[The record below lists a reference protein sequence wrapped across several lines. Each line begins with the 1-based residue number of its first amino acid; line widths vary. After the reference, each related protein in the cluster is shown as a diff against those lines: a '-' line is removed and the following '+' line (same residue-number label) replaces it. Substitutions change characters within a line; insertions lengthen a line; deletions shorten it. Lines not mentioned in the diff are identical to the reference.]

1 MTVTAA
7 SEASETSAVD
17 FRAKLTLA
25 AAVAV
30 LVMIL
35 SYCVNAM
42 DRTIFPL
49 ILSDVRKE
57 FGFDLKDAGLM
68 STVFTFGMAIAGL
81 PTGYLMSRFSRKS
94 VMQIGIFIYSTAT
107 ILPALAYGFWD
118 MLLYRG
124 LSGIG
129 EAMQLTALLA
139 IFSSFFNNHRAAAVG
154 VLNLAYAVGAIIGPM
169 LGTLLLTSYMSWRAP
184 MIGFGVLGFVMMV
197 FVVLAV
203 RPWLSEANSAAAPGS
218 KGTIG
223 GASSLANRNTVVLTI
238 LSVLFGLALYGFL
251 GMYPTF
257 LREHLHFAPAQIGQA
272 MSLYGLGALISSVG
286 AGWLG
291 DRFSPRLVLP
301 LSFLFGAI
309 VCALLFDGP
318 AEFGA
323 QAVFSFVLGIAFSG
337 MLFVNLVGYSVRA
350 VTGDLAGRASGVFVT
365 SLYGA
370 ATIAGF
376 VIGWLAN
383 LFGWTLAGNIQ
394 LVLLCGIGMV
404 VSLLVSPA
412 TLAKRVI

>member
-1 MTVTAA
+1 VTVTNA
-7 SEASETSAVD
+7 SEISSVD
-17 FRAKLTLA
+17 FRSKLTLA

-30 LVMIL
+30 VVMIL

-49 ILSDVRKE
+49 ILPDVRKE
-57 FGFDLKDAGLM
+57 YGFDLKDAGLM

-81 PTGYLMSRFSRKS
+81 PTGYLMSRMSRKS
-94 VMQIGIFIYSTAT
+94 VMQIGIAIYSAAT
-107 ILPALAYGFWD
+107 IVTVLAYGFAD
-118 MLLYRG
+118 MLLYRAV
-124 LSGIG
+124 SGIG

-139 IFSSFFNNHRAAAVG
+139 IFSSFFNNHRATAVG
-154 VLNLAYAVGAIIGPM
+154 VLNIAYAAGAISGPI
-169 LGTLLLTSYMSWRAP
+169 LGTKLLTSYMSWRAP
-184 MIGFGVLGFVMMV
+184 MIGFGVLGFIMMV
-197 FVVLAV
+197 FLALAV
-203 RPWLSEANSAAAPGS
+203 RPWLSEANSAAAQRS

-223 GASSLANRNTVVLTI
+223 GAASLANPNTVVLAI
-238 LSVLFGLALYGFL
+238 LSVLLGLALYGFL

-257 LREHLHFAPAQIGQA
+257 LREQLHYAPAQIGQV
-272 MSLYGLGALISSVG
+272 MSLYGLGALISVA
-286 AGWLG
+286 AGWIG

-301 LSFLFGAI
+301 LSFLFGAV

-318 AEFGA
+318 TEFAA
-323 QAVFSFVLGIAFSG
+323 QAAFTFALGMAFSG

-350 VTGDLAGRASGVFVT
+350 VTGDLAGRASGIFVT

-394 LVLLCGIGMV
+394 LVLLCAIGTLV
-404 VSLLVSPA
+404 ALLVSPA
-412 TLAKRVI
+412 TMAKPVI

>member
-1 MTVTAA
+1 MTVTDA
-7 SEASETSAVD
+7 SKMSSVD
-17 FRAKLTLA
+17 FRSKLTLA
-25 AAVAV
+25 AAAAV

-49 ILSDVRKE
+49 ILPDVRKE

-81 PTGYLMSRFSRKS
+81 PTGYLMSRLSRKS
-94 VMQIGIFIYSTAT
+94 VMQIGIFIYSAAT
-107 ILPALAYGFWD
+107 IAPVLASGFSD
-118 MLLYRG
+118 MLLYRAV
-124 LSGIG
+124 SGIG

-154 VLNLAYAVGAIIGPM
+154 VLNIAYAVGAIIGPI
-169 LGTLLLTSYMSWRAP
+169 LGTMLLTSFMSWRAP
-184 MIGFGVLGFVMMV
+184 MTGFGVLGFVMMV
-197 FVVLAV
+197 VVALAV
-203 RPWLSEANSAAAPGS
+203 RPWLSEANSAAMPSS
-218 KGTIG
+218 KSTFG
-223 GASSLANRNTVVLTI
+223 GASSLANRNTVVLTF
-238 LSVLFGLALYGFL
+238 LSVLLGLALYGFL

-257 LREHLHFAPAQIGQA
+257 LREQLHFAPAQIGQA

-291 DRFSPRLVLP
+291 DHFSPRLVLP
-301 LSFLFGAI
+301 PSFLFAAA

-318 AEFGA
+318 TEFGA
-323 QAVFSFVLGIAFSG
+323 QAAFTFALGMAFSG

-350 VTGDLAGRASGVFVT
+350 VTGELAGRASGMFVT

-370 ATIAGF
+370 ATLAGF

-383 LFGWTLAGNIQ
+383 LFGWTLAGNVQ
-394 LVLLCGIGMV
+394 LVLLCGIGAV

-412 TLAKRVI
+412 TMTKPVI

>member
-1 MTVTAA
+1 VTATNA
-7 SEASETSAVD
+7 SEISSVD
-17 FRAKLTLA
+17 FRSKLTLA

-49 ILSDVRKE
+49 ILPDVRKE
-57 FGFDLKDAGLM
+57 YGFDLKDAGLM

-81 PTGYLMSRFSRKS
+81 PTGYLMSRLSRKS
-94 VMQIGIFIYSTAT
+94 VMQIGVLIYSAAT
-107 ILPALAYGFWD
+107 IVTVLAYGFAD
-118 MLLYRG
+118 MLMYRAV
-124 LSGIG
+124 SGIG

-139 IFSSFFNNHRAAAVG
+139 IFSSFFNNHRATAVG
-154 VLNLAYAVGAIIGPM
+154 VLNIAYAGGAISGPI
-169 LGTLLLTSYMSWRAP
+169 LGTKLLTSYMSWRAP
-184 MIGFGVLGFVMMV
+184 MIGFGLLGFIMMV
-197 FVVLAV
+197 FIALAV
-203 RPWLSEANSAAAPGS
+203 RPWLSEANGAAAPSS
-218 KGTIG
+218 KGTVG
-223 GASSLANRNTVVLTI
+223 GAPSLANPNTVVLAI
-238 LSVLFGLALYGFL
+238 LSVLLGLALYGFL

-257 LREHLHFAPAQIGQA
+257 LREQLHFAPAQIGQV
-272 MSLYGLGALISSVG
+272 MSLYGLGALISVA
-286 AGWLG
+286 AGWIG

-301 LSFLFGAI
+301 LSFLFGAV

-318 AEFGA
+318 TEFAA
-323 QAVFSFVLGIAFSG
+323 QALFTFTLGMAFSG

-383 LFGWTLAGNIQ
+383 LLGWTLAGNIQ
-394 LVLLCGIGMV
+394 LVLLCAIGVV
-404 VSLLVSPA
+404 VSLFISPA
-412 TLAKRVI
+412 TMAKPVV